1 MFLLLFGSG
10 IIYFLLMVASL
21 RCILTGYT
29 MLPGET
35 QVLSHTL
42 AHLFLERS
50 HPCGNGDI
58 LVSGFSGC
66 LRFRL
71 FSELAAVNPLK
82 PAVIGKSWKLS
93 THANSVG
100 SAVSL
105 CCAGFFLPSVSI
117 KHFFNAMPT
126 THISQL
132 YNKKYIFF
140 SSFGSLHWSIRLRT
154 SDMFSA

>member
-10 IIYFLLMVASL
+10 IIYFLLTVASL

-42 AHLFLERS
+42 AHLFLERP
-50 HPCGNGDI
+50 HPCGNGAI

-71 FSELAAVNPLK
+71 FS
-82 PAVIGKSWKLS
+82 KSLLLIHENLLLLGVLEVLDS
-93 THANSVG
+93 
-100 SAVSL
+100 
-105 CCAGFFLPSVSI
+105 C
-117 KHFFNAMPT
+117 
-126 THISQL
+126 
-132 YNKKYIFF
+132 
-140 SSFGSLHWSIRLRT
+140 
-154 SDMFSA
+154 